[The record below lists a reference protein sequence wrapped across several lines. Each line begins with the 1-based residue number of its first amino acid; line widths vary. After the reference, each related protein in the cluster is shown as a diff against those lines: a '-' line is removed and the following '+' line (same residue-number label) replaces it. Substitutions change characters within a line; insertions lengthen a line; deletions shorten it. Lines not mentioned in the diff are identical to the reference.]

1 MDCRFESRVK
11 ELIAQLARERQEEL
25 AEAGTLLDLETLTV
39 QIGDM
44 VTRELTQ
51 LEVTRRADAL
61 DQAEAKCPDCGRMCP
76 REGRDPV
83 ILNGLRGEL
92 AYNQPK
98 YDCRHCRRSFFPDG
112 RLSGLGTA
120 EHGYSSGV
128 AEDDMGG
135 GVSGEF

>member
-1 MDCRFESRVK
+1 MDCRFESRAK
-11 ELIAQLARERQEEL
+11 ELIAQFAREGQAEL

-39 QIGDM
+39 QIGNM

-61 DQAEAKCPDCGRMCP
+61 DEAEAKCPDCGRMCP
-76 REGRDPV
+76 RGAREPV
-83 ILNGLRGEL
+83 ILDGLRGEL
-92 AYNQPK
+92 MYSQPK
-98 YDCRHCRRSFFPDG
+98 YDCRHCRRSFFPGG
-112 RLSGLGTA
+112 RLSGLGAA
-120 EHGYSSGV
+120 EHGYSSGA